1 MGKLWKRLHSNV
13 SPSRAVVT
21 QVRRW
26 IGYCPEF
33 DALLNF
39 MTGREML
46 VMYARIRGI
55 PECHIK
61 ACVDLILEN
70 LLMCVYADK
79 LVKTYR

>member
-1 MGKLWKRLHSNV
+1 MGKLWKRLHSDA
-13 SPSRAVVT
+13 SPSWAVVT
-21 QVRRW
+21 QVRQW

-70 LLMCVYADK
+70 LLMCVCADK

>member
-1 MGKLWKRLHSNV
+1 MGKLWKRLLSDV
-13 SPSRAVVT
+13 SPSLVDMN
-21 QVRRW
+21 QVRQW

-46 VMYARIRGI
+46 VMYARIRGV
-55 PECHIK
+55 PERHIK
-61 ACVDLILEN
+61 TCVNRILED
-70 LLMCVYADK
+70 LFMRMHADK

>member
-1 MGKLWKRLHSNV
+1 M
-13 SPSRAVVT
+13 SPSWAVVT
-21 QVRRW
+21 QVRQW

-46 VMYARIRGI
+46 VMYARIRGV

-70 LLMCVYADK
+70 LLMCVNADK